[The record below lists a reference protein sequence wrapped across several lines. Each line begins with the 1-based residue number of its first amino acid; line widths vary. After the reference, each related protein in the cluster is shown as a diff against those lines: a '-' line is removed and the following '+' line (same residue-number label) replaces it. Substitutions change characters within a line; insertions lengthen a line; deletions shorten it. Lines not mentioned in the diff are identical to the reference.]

1 MDKSIFERTKQE
13 VINERDRLINAKME
27 SVQSEFILP
36 TYQKFDE
43 EQNGA
48 IIAENERHTVALSSI
63 EKATTA
69 KKQAYEAQVRAEA
82 VRSVEESNHFD
93 EYIRVLD
100 ELINK

>member
-13 VINERDRLINAKME
+13 IINERDRLINAKME

-36 TYQKFDE
+36 TYQKLDE
-43 EQNGA
+43 EQNAA
-48 IIAENERHTVALSSI
+48 IVAENERHAVALSSI

-82 VRSVEESNHFD
+82 IRTVEEANHFD
-93 EYIRVLD
+93 EYIRTID
-100 ELINK
+100 ELIKK